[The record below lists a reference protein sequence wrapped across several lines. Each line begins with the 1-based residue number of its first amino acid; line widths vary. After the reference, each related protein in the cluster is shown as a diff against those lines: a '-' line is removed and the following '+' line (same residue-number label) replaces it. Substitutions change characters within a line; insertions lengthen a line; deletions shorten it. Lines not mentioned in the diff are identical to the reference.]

1 MRLVHI
7 SDLHL
12 GYRQFQRLTPTGV
25 NQREADVAGTFRT
38 AIDRIIG
45 LRPNVVIVAG
55 DVFHSS
61 RPTNQAILHAFL
73 QFSRLVQ
80 SLPGTDVVV
89 VAGNHDSPR
98 SSEIG
103 GILPLLGQIGVHVVD
118 RDAKRFTVAN
128 GQVSILAIPDLLG
141 LVRPSFTPD
150 PDVKYNVLAGHLEIQ
165 GMLPA
170 AVAAAD
176 PAAVSISRDELD
188 TSRWD
193 YVALG
198 HYHVYREISPN
209 AFYCGSIDYTS
220 VNPWGEQYEE
230 RTAGVNGKGFIE
242 RNLETG
248 DHSFHSLPASRP
260 LLDLQPINA
269 RQLTAAEID
278 EKIRDTIESVKGGI
292 DDKIVRLTVRDA
304 PRHIARE
311 LDHKAI
317 RDYKRRALN
326 FHLDVRRPDILR
338 LHSSGAPG
346 GRAMDLK
353 DIVAEKLRW
362 RTLDPS
368 LDREVLITRAL
379 AYLDDAQAAA
389 PAPAPLLEA

>member
-45 LRPNVVIVAG
+45 LRPDVVIVAG

-80 SLPGTDVVV
+80 SLPSADVVV

-118 RDAKRFTVAN
+118 RDAKRFTIAN
-128 GQVSILAIPDLLG
+128 GQLSILAIPDLLG

-150 PDVKYNVLAGHLEIQ
+150 PDAKYNVLAGHLEIQ

-176 PAAVSISRDELD
+176 PAAVSIARDELD

-198 HYHVYREISPN
+198 HYHVYREIAPN

-248 DHSFHSLPASRP
+248 DHTFHSLPASRP
-260 LLDLQPINA
+260 LVDLPAINA

-353 DIVAEKLRW
+353 DIVTEKLRW
-362 RTLDPS
+362 RTLDPG

-389 PAPAPLLEA
+389 APAPLLEA

>member
-25 NQREADVAGTFRT
+25 NQREADVAGTFRL
-38 AIDRIIG
+38 AVDRIIAIS
-45 LRPNVVIVAG
+45 PDVVIVAG
-55 DVFHSS
+55 DVFHTS

-73 QFSRLVQ
+73 QFSRLVHA
-80 SLPGTDVVV
+80 LPNAEVVI

-98 SSEIG
+98 SSEVG
-103 GILPLLGQIGVHVVD
+103 GILPLLAQIGLHVVD
-118 RDAKRFTVAN
+118 RDAKRLSLAN
-128 GQVSILAIPDLLG
+128 GELAMLCVPDVPG

-150 PDVKYNVLAGHLEIQ
+150 ESAKFNVLAAHLEIQ
-165 GMLPA
+165 GMLPP

-193 YVALG
+193 YVAFG
-198 HYHVYREISPN
+198 HYHVCREIDPN

-220 VNPWGEQYEE
+220 VNPWGEQREE
-230 RTAGVNGKGFIE
+230 RDAGLTGKGFIE
-242 RNLETG
+242 RNLATG
-248 DHSFHSLPASRP
+248 EHTFHSLPASRP
-260 LLDLQPINA
+260 LIDLPAINA

-278 EKIRDTIESVKGGI
+278 ERIRATIDSVKGGI

-326 FHLDVRRPDILR
+326 FHLDVRRPDVLR
-338 LHSSGAPG
+338 LHSAGAPG
-346 GRAMDLK
+346 GRAMDIK

-362 RTLDPS
+362 RTLDAG
-368 LDREVLITRAL
+368 LDREVLIARAL
-379 AYLDDAQAAA
+379 AYLDDAQAIG
-389 PAPAPLLEA
+389 PAFAPLLDS

>member
-25 NQREADVAGTFRT
+25 NQREADVAGTFRI
-38 AIDRIIG
+38 AIDRIIA
-45 LRPNVVIVAG
+45 LSPDVVIVAG

-80 SLPGTDVVV
+80 ALPRGDVVI

-98 SSEIG
+98 SSEVG
-103 GILPLLGQIGVHVVD
+103 GILPLLAQIGVHVVD
-118 RDAKRFTVAN
+118 RDAKRLTLAN
-128 GQVSILAIPDLLG
+128 GALSVLAVPDLPG
-141 LVRPSFTPD
+141 LVRPSLTPD
-150 PDVKYNVLAGHLEIQ
+150 GDAKYNVLAAHLEIQ
-165 GMLPA
+165 GMLPPS
-170 AVAAAD
+170 VAAAD
-176 PAAVSISRDELD
+176 PAAVSIPREELD
-188 TSRWD
+188 TTRFD

-198 HYHVYREISPN
+198 HYHVYRELAPN

-220 VNPWGEQYEE
+220 VNPWGELKEE
-230 RTAGVNGKGFIE
+230 RDAKIAGKGFVE

-248 DHSFHSLPASRP
+248 EHTFHALPASRP
-260 LLDLQPINA
+260 LVDLAPINA
-269 RQLTAAEID
+269 KELTAAEID
-278 EKIRDTIESVKGGI
+278 ERMRSLIESVKGGI
-292 DDKIVRLTVRDA
+292 DDKIVRVRVFDA

-311 LDHKAI
+311 LDHRAI
-317 RDYKRRALN
+317 REYKRRALN
-326 FHLDVRRPDILR
+326 FHLDVRRPDVLR
-338 LHSSGAPG
+338 LHGSGAPG
-346 GRAMDLK
+346 GRTMELK

-362 RTLDPS
+362 RALDAGI
-368 LDREVLITRAL
+368 DRDVLITRAL

-389 PAPAPLLEA
+389 PAPPPLVEA

>member
-25 NQREADVAGTFRT
+25 NQREADVAGTFRV

-45 LRPNVVIVAG
+45 IAPDVVIVAG

-73 QFSRLVQ
+73 QFARLVRA
-80 SLPGTDVVV
+80 LPNAEVVI

-98 SSEIG
+98 SSEIA
-103 GILPLLGQIGVHVVD
+103 GILPLLAQLGLHVVEK
-118 RDAKRFTVAN
+118 DAKRLTLAN
-128 GQVSILAIPDLLG
+128 GELSVLAVPDTPGVVL
-141 LVRPSFTPD
+141 PSFTSEPSAR
-150 PDVKYNVLAGHLEIQ
+150 YNVLAAHLEIQ
-165 GMLPA
+165 GMLPTA
-170 AVAAAD
+170 LAAAD
-176 PAAVSISRDELD
+176 PAAVSISRDMLD
-188 TSRWD
+188 TTRFD

-220 VNPWGEQYEE
+220 VNPWGELFEE
-230 RTAGVNGKGFIE
+230 RTAGLSGKGFIE
-242 RNLETG
+242 RNLATG
-248 DHSFHSLPASRP
+248 EHTFHSLPGSRP
-260 LLDLQPINA
+260 LVDLTPINA

-278 EKIRDTIESVKGGI
+278 DKIRATIEAVKGGI
-292 DDKIVRLTVRDA
+292 DDKIVRLLVRDA

-317 RDYKRRALN
+317 RELKRRALN
-326 FHLDVRRPDILR
+326 FHLDIRRPDILR
-338 LHSSGAPG
+338 LHGSGAPG
-346 GRAMDLK
+346 GRTMELK

-362 RTLDPS
+362 RPLDPGV
-368 LDREVLITRAL
+368 DRDVLITRAL
-379 AYLDDAQAAA
+379 AYLDDAQAIVPAA
-389 PAPAPLLEA
+389 APLLES

>member
-12 GYRQFQRLTPTGV
+12 GYRQFQRLTPAGV
-25 NQREADVAGTFRT
+25 NQREADVAGTFRL
-38 AIDRIIG
+38 AVDRIIG
-45 LRPNVVIVAG
+45 LRPDVVIVAG

-73 QFSRLVQ
+73 QFSRLVHA
-80 SLPGTDVVV
+80 LPNADIVI

-98 SSEIG
+98 SSEVG
-103 GILPLLGQIGVHVVD
+103 GILPLLAQIGVNVVD
-118 RDAKRFTVAN
+118 RDAKRLSLAN
-128 GQVSILAIPDLLG
+128 GALSVLAVPDVPG

-150 PDVKYNVLAGHLEIQ
+150 SDARFNVLAAHLEIQ

-170 AVAAAD
+170 SVAAAD
-176 PAAVSISRDELD
+176 PAAVSITRDELD
-188 TSRWD
+188 TSRFD

-198 HYHVYREISPN
+198 HYHVCREIAPN

-220 VNPWGEQYEE
+220 VNPWGEKREE
-230 RTAGVNGKGFIE
+230 QDLGVGGKGFIE
-242 RNLETG
+242 RNLSTG
-248 DHSFHSLPASRP
+248 EHTFHDLPESRP
-260 LLDLQPINA
+260 LVDLQAINA
-269 RQLTAAEID
+269 KQRTAAELD
-278 EKIRDTIESVKGGI
+278 EQIRAVVESVKGGI
-292 DDKIVRLTVRDA
+292 DDKIVRLRIFDA

-311 LDHKAI
+311 LDHRAI

-326 FHLDVRRPDILR
+326 FHLDIRRPDVLR

-346 GRAMDLK
+346 RAMELK

-362 RTLDPS
+362 RPLDAG
-368 LDREVLITRAL
+368 LDREVLISSAL
-379 AYLDDAQAAA
+379 AYLDEAQSIG